1 MSQPKILVVDDEQAN
16 LKTIFTILKSLE
28 EPFRIL
34 TATNG
39 ADACRIAELEQPDLI
54 IMDWEM
60 PEMNGIE
67 ATLELRRREKT
78 RDIPVIIATGKMT
91 EPTHL
96 KTALAAGAHDYVRKP
111 IEPMEL
117 LARID
122 SALRLSR
129 SYAQTREVLE
139 DLAAE
144 HRNVIDSI
152 TYAKRIQQFVLP
164 EEQRLRQRVPD
175 SFILYLPLDIVS
187 GDFYWFHTK
196 RNQTSIV
203 AGDCT
208 GHGVPGAFMSLLGI
222 NALNQILRDFGSLDA
237 DLFLAEFNERIGAL
251 LKQGYSA
258 SKDAVPPMD
267 GMDVALAN
275 IDTKNYLVQ
284 YAGAGRP
291 LYFTRNGQ
299 LEYVKG
305 AHYPIGGTGLLYQ
318 KVTYDRHEVQLA
330 PGDCIYLFSDG
341 YTDQFNHENKRKF
354 GAKRFREILQE
365 VQAQPMDQQR
375 ERLLQALV
383 DWKGNLAQ
391 TDDIMVI
398 GLRMP

>member
-16 LKTIFTILKSLE
+16 LKTIFSILKSLD

-39 ADACRIAELEQPDLI
+39 RDACRIAEIEQPDLI

-67 ATLELRRREKT
+67 ATLELRRNPLT
-78 RDIPVIIATGKMT
+78 QDIPVIIATGKMT
-91 EPTHL
+91 EPAHL
-96 KTALAAGAHDYVRKP
+96 KTALKAGAHDYVRKP
-111 IEPMEL
+111 IEPIEL

-122 SALRLSR
+122 SALRLAR
-129 SYAQTREVLE
+129 SYARTREVLVQLDE
-139 DLAAE
+139 K
-144 HRNVIDSI
+144 HRNVMDSI
-152 TYAKRIQQFVLP
+152 NYARRIQAFVLP
-164 EEQRLRQRVPD
+164 EERRLEQRFPD
-175 SFILYLPLDIVS
+175 SFILYMPRDIVS

-196 RNQTSIV
+196 RNQTIFV

-222 NALNQILRDFGSLDA
+222 NALNQILRDYGSLDA
-237 DLFLAEFNERIGAL
+237 DLMLAEFNERIGAL

-258 SKDAVPPMD
+258 EDAVPPMD
-267 GMDVALAN
+267 GMDVALAI
-275 IDTKNYLVQ
+275 IDTKNHVVQ
-284 YAGAGRP
+284 FAGAGRP
-291 LYFTRNGQ
+291 LYFVRNGQ
-299 LEYVKG
+299 LEYVRG

-318 KVTYDRHEVQLA
+318 KVTYERHEVQLA
-330 PGDCIYLFSDG
+330 TGDCIYMFSDG
-341 YTDQFNHENKRKF
+341 YTDQFNQEDKRKF

-365 VQAQPMDQQR
+365 IHPKPMIEQSKILKDA
-375 ERLLQALV
+375 LL
-383 DWKGNLAQ
+383 DWKGDQRQ
-391 TDDIMVI
+391 TDDISVY

>member
-1 MSQPKILVVDDEQAN
+1 MSQPKLLIVDDEQAN

-39 ADACRIAELEQPDLI
+39 VDACRIAEIEQPDLI

-67 ATLELRRREKT
+67 ATQELRRHDKT

-91 EPTHL
+91 DPAHL
-96 KTALAAGAHDYVRKP
+96 KAALAAGAHDYVRKP

-117 LARID
+117 LARIE
-122 SALRLSR
+122 SSLRLAR
-129 SYAQTREVLE
+129 AYARTRELLQQ
-139 DLAAE
+139 LADE
-144 HRNVIDSI
+144 HRNIIDSI
-152 TYAKRIQQFVLP
+152 NYAKRIQQFVLP
-164 EEQRLRQRVPD
+164 EEQRLRQRFPD
-175 SFILYLPLDIVS
+175 SFILYLPRDIVS
-187 GDFYWFHTK
+187 GDFYWFHSK
-196 RNQTSIV
+196 RNQTIFV

-251 LKQGYSA
+251 LKQGYAA
-258 SKDAVPPMD
+258 SKEAVPPMD

-275 IDTKNYLVQ
+275 IDTKNYIVQ

-299 LEYVKG
+299 LEFVKG

-318 KVTYDRHEVQLA
+318 KVTYERHEVQLA
-330 PGDCIYLFSDG
+330 PGDCLYFFSDG
-341 YTDQFNHENKRKF
+341 YTDQFNSENKRKF
-354 GAKRFREILQE
+354 GVKRFREILQE
-365 VQAQPMDQQR
+365 VQAQPMENQR
-375 ERLLQALV
+375 DHLIDVLTT
-383 DWKGNLAQ
+383 WKGDQAQ

-398 GLRMP
+398 GLRLP